1 MESNYFIDPQMYNVI
16 GLNVLSASPDLFVI
30 NGMKIAMFKRTKLR
44 IFPVKT

>member
-16 GLNVLSASPDLFVI
+16 GLNELSASPDLFVI
-30 NGMKIAMFKRTKLR
+30 NGMRIATFKRAKLQ